1 MSTCNLTTSA
11 GIHPAE
17 PLWKRVPTHDET
29 GKPLSDFMMI
39 IPNLRKKPQHIK
51 QAIIAEIQR
60 VLGLY
65 GDNVVFAEVNL
76 KLNLLWVSIKAVHGL
91 YLEISSAV
99 RKYVPEATLVGHT

>member
-1 MSTCNLTTSA
+1 MSTFNLTKST
-11 GIHPAE
+11 GINPAE
-17 PLWKRVPTHDET
+17 PLWKRVPTHDDN

-51 QAIIAEIQR
+51 QEIISEIQR

-65 GDNVVFAEVNL
+65 GENVVFAEVNI

-91 YLEISSAV
+91 YLEIPSAI
-99 RKYVPEATLVGHT
+99 KAHVPEATLVGHL